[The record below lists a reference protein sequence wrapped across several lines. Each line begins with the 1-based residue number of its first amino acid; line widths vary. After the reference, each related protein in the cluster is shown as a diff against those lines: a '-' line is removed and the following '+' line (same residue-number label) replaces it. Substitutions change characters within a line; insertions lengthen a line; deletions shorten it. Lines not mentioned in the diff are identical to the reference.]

1 MSSTFS
7 EIEPLSL
14 SDRVMNALKDAFLSG
29 DLKPGD
35 AIVERDL
42 ARQMH
47 GRCAS
52 SNSL

>member
-1 MSSTFS
+1 MSPTFS

-14 SDRVMNALKDAFLSG
+14 NERVMNALRDAFFSG

-42 ARQMH
+42 ARQMQ
-47 GRCAS
+47 GRCAN